1 MKKKISIIVI
11 LAIALIAVVGGS
23 IGYQQ
28 HVQAA
33 NRAAVQK
40 KENKVKKQV
49 EALYLDSTEKKLAK
63 QLTKEQINQ
72 ANHALSS
79 LSNKELK
86 KQLHG
91 KVEDVKDMYS
101 AEQAVATLIDSK
113 SILKNKVS
121 DTQFKK
127 AKKQIAQIHSSKKDF
142 KQLLHKRYQT
152 AEKQYKQIK
161 QLKLAIQ
168 KASIKSNVD
177 YNKYTKQ
184 VKTVLNKQD
193 KQALNKSLRALKKKI
208 DHYQVEQLKKEQAA
222 KEKKAQQ
229 QASSSKQQVV
239 TSTPS
244 SQGDNSSNAGSGAKN
259 SNSSTPKGG
268 SSSTTSKATS
278 KPSSGENN
286 SNNKYMD
293 RVNGALG
300 QINKGNMDPIKSGD
314 LGDGHSY
321 NEYDIK
327 P

>member
-1 MKKKISIIVI
+1 
-11 LAIALIAVVGGS
+11 
-23 IGYQQ
+23 
-28 HVQAA
+28 
-33 NRAAVQK
+33 
-40 KENKVKKQV
+40 
-49 EALYLDSTEKKLAK
+49 
-63 QLTKEQINQ
+63 
-72 ANHALSS
+72 
-79 LSNKELK
+79 
-86 KQLHG
+86 
-91 KVEDVKDMYS
+91 
-101 AEQAVATLIDSK
+101 
-113 SILKNKVS
+113 
-121 DTQFKK
+121 
-127 AKKQIAQIHSSKKDF
+127 
-142 KQLLHKRYQT
+142 
-152 AEKQYKQIK
+152 QYKQIK

-168 KASIKSNVD
+168 KASIKSTVD

-208 DHYQVEQLKKEQAA
+208 DHYQAEQLKKEQAA

-259 SNSSTPKGG
+259 SNSSTSKGG

-278 KPSSGENN
+278 KPSSGKNN